1 MLSAQPPTA
10 PHNLST
16 GKAPSTLMEP
26 AHKAPAIVADPKD
39 KFMEDFLRDGVR
51 LSASS
56 PLVIPSADQDLVF
69 TVCRLKERDLC
80 RGSSQVRGQGS

>member
-16 GKAPSTLMEP
+16 GKPPSTLMEP
-26 AHKAPAIVADPKD
+26 DHKAPAIVVDPKD

-51 LSASS
+51 IVDSS
-56 PLVIPSADQDLVF
+56 PPIVLVLIELSYP
-69 TVCRLKERDLC
+69 
-80 RGSSQVRGQGS
+80 